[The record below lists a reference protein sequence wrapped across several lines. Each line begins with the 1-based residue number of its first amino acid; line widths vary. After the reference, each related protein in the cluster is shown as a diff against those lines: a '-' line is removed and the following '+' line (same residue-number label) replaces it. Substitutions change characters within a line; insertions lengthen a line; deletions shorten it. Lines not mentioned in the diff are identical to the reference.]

1 MFKLGCKAIDYI
13 SRRAGSIVI
22 EMKLEPAMGG

>member
-1 MFKLGCKAIDYI
+1 MFKLCSKAIDHI